1 MRKQREAVLI
11 TGGSSG
17 IGEATVRF
25 MAERGY
31 TVFAG
36 YRKQEDGMR
45 LRRYE
50 GDVRPV
56 FLDVAEEASVVA
68 ARRALDEQLQGVPLR
83 GLVNNAG
90 LAVPSFFELIPIEQL
105 RFQFEV
111 NFFGAVRMVQ
121 RFLPLLRQ
129 APEPRI
135 VNVGSI
141 VGRFSTPVL
150 GPYAGSKYALE
161 ALSDTL
167 RVELR
172 DWGIKVVTIEP
183 GKIAT
188 SFARSAEAKIPYLP
202 SGETLAAPYQRIAD
216 KAQTENEDKNRG
228 IPPERVARV
237 IEASFRK
244 RRPKPR
250 YLVGKDARMMALL
263 RGVLPDSL
271 FDGVVAKA
279 RG

>member
-1 MRKQREAVLI
+1 MSKQRDAVLI

-25 MAERGY
+25 MADRGY

-36 YRKQEDGMR
+36 YRKEKDGKR
-45 LRRYE
+45 LDAYD

-56 FLDVAEEASVVA
+56 LLDVAQEESVYKAGRIVEA
-68 ARRALDEQLQGVPLR
+68 NVPEGGLR

-90 LAVPSFFELIPIEQL
+90 LAIPSFFELIPLDDL
-105 RFQFEV
+105 RFQFDV
-111 NFFGAVRMVQ
+111 NFFGAVSVIQ

-129 APEPRI
+129 APQPRI
-135 VNVGSI
+135 VNVSSI
-141 VGRFSTPVL
+141 VGRFSAPVL
-150 GPYAGSKYALE
+150 GPYSSSKFALE

-172 DWGIKVVTIEP
+172 DWGIRVVTIEP

-188 SFARSAEAKIPYLP
+188 NFSRAAEAKIPHLP
-202 SGETLAAPYQRIAD
+202 EGEELAAPYSRMAD
-216 KAQTENEDKNRG
+216 KARSENSNKERG
-228 IPPERVARV
+228 IPPDRVAEI
-237 IEASFRK
+237 IESVFRK
-244 RRPKPR
+244 KRPKSR
-250 YLVGKDARMMALL
+250 YLVGTDARMMAFL
-263 RGVLPDSL
+263 RRALPDSL
-271 FDGVVAKA
+271 FDGIVARA